1 MTSTITNAVKL
12 SEFLEANARETLIAL
27 FVLGPLY
34 DGDVPSKVGRDRLV
48 ELEMVDRYNGWQTL
62 TQYGLKI
69 ALEMNLDRDKEK
81 RAREIRELRAK

>member
-1 MTSTITNAVKL
+1 MTKPDTSISSHLDAAMK
-12 SEFLEANARETLIAL
+12 ETLKAL

-34 DGDVPSKVGRDRLV
+34 DGDVPSKVARDRLV

-69 ALEMNLDRDKEK
+69 ALEMHLDRDKER
-81 RAREIRELRAK
+81 RAREIRELRAKP